1 MADTGVEQSQD
12 ATTTSPVQAAVVAA
26 PAQGTVQTQAEPS
39 VGTVVARPEGSGAEV
54 GAIDRD
60 EAQGKVVV
68 QPAEPADDK
77 PATGKNDPKDPD
89 AVVPIS
95 AKNPGGRPTDGGSG
109 DWMKL
114 VPPAGASQLTKDLIA
129 ATEKAIRF
137 AVDLMGREHTVAPP
151 PEVATLLR
159 NVKADGV
166 GNGQLAETYTK
177 ALGKTEQTK
186 TSLLAMDNKVKQTSK
201 VMADDKSKNLAAIK
215 TITAQL
221 KEGMAPYS
229 LVTGKLTRAQDYA
242 LMRMVGDALRKIC
255 ERIVEAAD
263 HNWDIA
269 HGGGNNGGGA
279 GGGIPGGGGQQ
290 GGGQAGGGGGDGG
303 LGGLLSM
310 LPMLGMIP
318 MSLIPMLPM
327 LTELFNGEGD
337 KQAEDK
343 KAEGG
348 GPPPPP
354 PGEQKSPEGQ
364 AAAPGDPNKPAEG
377 ATASNDPNKP
387 TGDPAKPQEQ
397 KPAEPK
403 DAAAGAA

>member
-1 MADTGVEQSQD
+1 MT
-12 ATTTSPVQAAVVAA
+12 AAVVAA
-26 PAQGTVQTQAEPS
+26 PAQDAAQAQAEPS
-39 VGTVVARPEGSGAEV
+39 VGTVVARPQASQAEA
-54 GAIDRD
+54 GAISNDG
-60 EAQGKVVV
+60 AKGQVT
-68 QPAEPADDK
+68 QPAKPADDK
-77 PATGKNDPKDPD
+77 PAAGAGDAKDPA

-95 AKNPGGRPTDGGSG
+95 AKNPGSRPTDGGKG

-114 VPPAGASQLTKDLIA
+114 VPPPGASPLTKDLIA

-151 PEVATLLR
+151 PEVATLLKS
-159 NVKADGV
+159 VKAEGV
-166 GNGQLAETYTK
+166 GTGQLTEVYAK
-177 ALGKTEQTK
+177 ALGKSQQTK
-186 TSLLAMDNKVKQTSK
+186 DSLLAMDDKVKQTSQI
-201 VMADDKSKNLAAIK
+201 MADDKSKNMAAIK
-215 TITAQL
+215 TIVAKL
-221 KEGMAPYS
+221 KERMAPF
-229 LVTGKLTRAQDYA
+229 TGKLTAAQDYA
-242 LMRMVGDALRKIC
+242 LMRIVGDALRKIC

-263 HNWDIA
+263 HNRDIA
-269 HGGGNNGGGA
+269 HGGGNSGGS
-279 GGGIPGGGGQQ
+279 GGGIPGAGGGGQQ
-290 GGGQAGGGGGDGG
+290 GGGGQAGGGGDGG

-310 LPMLGMIP
+310 LPMLGMLPI
-318 MSLIPMLPM
+318 SLIPMLPM

-354 PGEQKSPEGQ
+354 PGESKPPEGQ

-377 ATASNDPNKP
+377 ATANDPNKP

-403 DAAAGAA
+403 DAAAGTA